1 MHITTFRN
9 IILAALAMLAVAVG
23 AAEPRRIDELM
34 HKSGLWTQLGQAQEQ
49 IRTGAQE
56 AQAQALAGKGGR
68 KFSNDD
74 FARLIAAMNAAY
86 APDKLRAAMVK
97 ELEAHL
103 SAQDEGVVLEWL
115 SSDLGVRLTRIEEAS
130 GELEASMAAEREAPA
145 HFTSVPQPRINK
157 VKRMVAAIRMG
168 EATAAMVIN
177 MTTAI
182 GFGMA
187 MANAAE
193 DPAAVA
199 QLIRD
204 RMEPGRERMVEAFNT
219 RAVQSFAYVYRDVT
233 DADLERYV
241 AFSESPAGRRYHE
254 ASVKG
259 MDNVLARAG
268 IQMGREFDALMR
280 EPARRS

>member
-1 MHITTFRN
+1 MHIIAFRH
-9 IILAALAMLAVAVG
+9 IILAALATMALAAG
-23 AAEPRRIDELM
+23 AAEPRRIAELM

-49 IRTGAQE
+49 IRSGAQQ
-56 AQAQALAGKGGR
+56 AQAQAKAGKGGS
-68 KFSNDD
+68 KLGDDD

-86 APDKLRAAMVK
+86 APDKLRESMAK

-103 SAQDEGVVLEWL
+103 SANDEAVVLEWL
-115 SSDLGVRLTRIEEAS
+115 SSELGTRLTKIEEAS
-130 GELEASMAAEREAPA
+130 GELEASIAAEREAPA
-145 HFTSVPQPRINK
+145 YFASVPESRVAQFR
-157 VKRMVAAIRMG
+157 RMIAAIRMG

-187 MANAAE
+187 MANPAE
-193 DPAAVA
+193 DPATVA
-199 QLIRD
+199 QSIRD
-204 RMEPGRERMVEAFNT
+204 RMEPQRERMAESFNA
-219 RAVQSFAYVYRDVT
+219 RAVQSFAYVYRT
-233 DADLERYV
+233 ISDADLERYV
-241 AFSESPAGRRYHE
+241 AFSESPAGRRYHD

-268 IQMGREFDALMR
+268 IQMGREFDALTR